1 MKKIL
6 VIDDDKDL
14 CVIIKRYMEKEGYL
28 VDLSH
33 TGSNGMI
40 QVEKND
46 YQLIILDVML
56 PEIDGF
62 SVLSE
67 IRAISNVP
75 VLMLTAKDD
84 EKDKVRGLRNG
95 ADDYVTK
102 PFSVN
107 ELVARAEALVRRYT
121 ALGQMEECQK
131 VIVFKSMEINPDTRA
146 VRIKDKQIE
155 LTGKEFDL
163 LYFLASHKGVVFT
176 KKQIYKQVWE
186 EEYAFDDSNIMA
198 FVSKLRKKIEED
210 TDHPQYIQ
218 TIRGVGYRFNQEA

>member
-163 LYFLASHKGVVFT
+163 LYFLASHKGVV
-176 KKQIYKQVWE
+176 
-186 EEYAFDDSNIMA
+186 
-198 FVSKLRKKIEED
+198 
-210 TDHPQYIQ
+210 
-218 TIRGVGYRFNQEA
+218 

>member
-1 MKKIL
+1 
-6 VIDDDKDL
+6 
-14 CVIIKRYMEKEGYL
+14 
-28 VDLSH
+28 
-33 TGSNGMI
+33 MI